1 MSDQKPDE
9 SVVRGSTQVVQY
21 SAADTVPPA
30 TTPMSDGDG
39 PDDRFWEAC
48 FHEAWKRVLAETRG
62 AELMMAPVVA
72 ERAMAL
78 ADAALEIRRRV
89 RARPERGLRCRL
101 CRGDR
106 VIRTVEGSEES
117 CLRCK
122 GTGEEPAPC

>member
-1 MSDQKPDE
+1 MNDRVAPE
-9 SVVRGSTQVVQY
+9 GSVQTFDVTLPT
-21 SAADTVPPA
+21 A
-30 TTPMSDGDG
+30 PMSDADG
-39 PDDRFWEAC
+39 PDERFWEAC
-48 FHEAWKRVLAETRG
+48 FHEAWKRVLADTRG
-62 AELMMAPVVA
+62 EGLMMAPVVA

-89 RARPERGLRCRL
+89 RARPPASRRCLL

-106 VIRTVEGSEES
+106 VIRKVDGSQEE